1 LLPVLTEFF
10 FVMVAHAA
18 DWASSICLSHRRSA
32 FASVS
37 AFRRSVWERLASVV
51 AVTVLSVSTLTLT
64 GCGRQ
69 TESMLPPTATPSE
82 KVAPG
87 ENLRG
92 ENLRGEKSLAEVVH
106 ESQPISPAM
115 LESWLSNPSLRRL
128 KLAGSDIDDV
138 GLAKLADKAKLELLD
153 VTGCE
158 AITPEGI
165 RSIGKMTS
173 LRNLRVSGA
182 AVNDQS
188 VQSLAGLDRMAALSL
203 QQTAVTDEG
212 IDVVRP
218 MRGLKELN
226 LYGTP
231 VTDASLATIA
241 SLPSLQK
248 LRLRGTGVRGECAES
263 FAQMAQVI
271 DLDLSE
277 TKFGSEGLASVGKMP
292 KLVRLNLWLTEVD
305 DTGIESLA
313 PLKALTHLNLDN
325 VRGITDRS
333 LSRISEMSELEL
345 LHLGGTSVTAAG
357 LPRLYGL
364 KNMKSLFV
372 TRLGLTDQEVASLRE
387 AMPWV
392 EKFES

>member
-1 LLPVLTEFF
+1 
-10 FVMVAHAA
+10 MVAHAF
-18 DWASSICLSHRRSA
+18 DWASSICLSHQHLPS
-32 FASVS
+32 ASVP
-37 AFRRSVWERLASVV
+37 ATRHSVWAKLTSVV
-51 AVTVLSVSTLTLT
+51 AVTVLSVSTLALT

-82 KVAPG
+82 KVARDENSPG
-87 ENLRG
+87 G
-92 ENLRGEKSLAEVVH
+92 KSLAEVVH
-106 ESQPISPAM
+106 EKQSISPAM

-128 KLAGSDIDDV
+128 KLSGSDIDDA

-153 VTGCE
+153 VTDCE
-158 AITPEGI
+158 AITSEGI

-248 LRLRGTGVRGECAES
+248 LRLRGTGVLGQRAES
-263 FAQMAQVI
+263 FAQMAQVV

-305 DTGIESLA
+305 DAGIESLA
-313 PLKALTHLNLDN
+313 SLKALTHLNLDN
-325 VRGITDRS
+325 VSGITDRS
-333 LSRISEMSELEL
+333 LDRISEMGELEL

-357 LPRLYGL
+357 LPRLYSL

-392 EKFES
+392 EKLES

>member
-1 LLPVLTEFF
+1 
-10 FVMVAHAA
+10 MVAHAA

-69 TESMLPPTATPSE
+69 TESMLPPTATLSE

-87 ENLRG
+87 ENLPG

-248 LRLRGTGVRGECAES
+248 LRLRGTGVRGERAES

-333 LSRISEMSELEL
+333 LNRISEMSELEL